1 MYFKILKKDLK
12 RKKTMNLILLIFI
25 LLATMFVAGS
35 LNMAVTVMNGTNYYF
50 EEAGIGD
57 YLILTMRGSV
67 DADKSNEEAIAH
79 FLQETS
85 HVDQYSQ
92 GEQLFLTKKN
102 ILKPDNKRKKAENRR
117 ECQGCIFRAFHKI
130 PKKPCK
136 TGHFLALGG
145 IL

>member
-67 DADKSNEEAIAH
+67 DADRSNEEAIAR
-79 FLQETS
+79 FLQEDS
-85 HVDQYSQ
+85 YVDQYSQ
-92 GEQLFLTKKN
+92 DEQLFLTKKN
-102 ILKPDNKRKKAENRR
+102 ILKPDNKQVNSNKS
-117 ECQGCIFRAFHKI
+117 
-130 PKKPCK
+130 
-136 TGHFLALGG
+136 
-145 IL
+145 ILLSSYSTFPADISE